1 MIRSISITFVLSQ
14 TDFVKALNVNPDEEL
29 CVFDMRSAPAN
40 PPTIP
45 TIIETVETD
54 DHSVGSGPSE
64 SEMKEVKSFIQLARK
79 FFKQKKRE
87 KAVDLL
93 KQAHKI
99 DPKNAEVLVLLGTV
113 KVEMDDFLDA
123 DKYFSK
129 ALQGIS
135 C

>member
-1 MIRSISITFVLSQ
+1 MSFSISEATKLTVTCPS
-14 TDFVKALNVNPDEEL
+14 
-29 CVFDMRSAPAN
+29 SATVTA
-40 PPTIP
+40 TASL
-45 TIIETVETD
+45 TGASLTGLTVIETVETD

>member
-1 MIRSISITFVLSQ
+1 
-14 TDFVKALNVNPDEEL
+14 
-29 CVFDMRSAPAN
+29 MRSAPAN

-54 DHSVGSGPSE
+54 DQSVGSGPSE

-93 KQAHKI
+93 KQALKI